1 MPCLPLAFLQRRWSR
16 RGRGRVFASRGGRG
30 GVLGGGV
37 LRLQRRAFGL
47 LRLRLRRRLRR
58 LRFSSRLRRRLLG
71 ARLCL
76 RGDAFGLLHLRARL
90 LDFRARL
97 FRGAIRGARLGGS
110 RRRGGRG
117 KRGRGRRAT
126 RSASNSGGGIRGRGG
141 RARRR
146 GFLVALVGGTAR
158 GGAREGDEDH
168 VQGVG
173 LAGLVFSALRLLGF
187 TLRLLR
193 LGRGSPGL
201 LLRVARGRGI
211 HHERITGRGGDP
223 VAPGRRDRVRAGERA
238 LGVLSVGGSNFP
250 GAILELLQGGHAERL
265 HHLLAVLN
273 PALELALHLVEH
285 GADAVGAAGGAVGDH
300 RRRPRA
306 LEGVRETTI
315 KSADPSRR
323 SETRITQRR
332 RIPRSSLTRASRQ
345 SPRDAHPRRRRGALS
360 FCAPHGTPP
369 GH

>member
-1 MPCLPLAFLQRRWSR
+1 MRRAAAAAASLAAAF
-16 RGRGRVFASRGGRG
+16 FASSAA
-30 GVLGGGV
+30 
-37 LRLQRRAFGL
+37 RLASSAFAFAAAFAASAFRRVSAAASSARAFASAAT
-47 LRLRLRRRLRR
+47 RLA
-58 LRFSSRLRRRLLG
+58 SSTF
-71 ARLCL
+71 AR
-76 RGDAFGLLHLRARL
+76 ASSTFARA
-90 LDFRARL
+90 L

-110 RRRGGRG
+110 RRRGGG
-117 KRGRGRRAT
+117 AGSGAGRRAT